1 MIPRE
6 RDDPDYYNPPE
17 ERVEIEDGYDRDD
30 DIRGLTREER
40 NDD

>member
-1 MIPRE
+1 MRG
-6 RDDPDYYNPPE
+6 PDEDWYYNPRE

-40 NDD
+40 ESW